1 MRTDRECKQRNG
13 NSKKY
18 LKDMLEIKNTVTVM
32 KNAFCG
38 LISRLTQPKKESI
51 NLKTG
56 KQKLSKLKIKE
67 ENRMR
72 VKGDRTSRISNT
84 CGKLSCRDK

>member
-1 MRTDRECKQRNG
+1 
-13 NSKKY
+13 
-18 LKDMLEIKNTVTVM
+18 MLEIKNTVTVT

-38 LISRLTQPKKESI
+38 LISRLTEPKKESI

-67 ENRMR
+67 ENRMG
-72 VKGDRTSRISNT
+72 VKGDRTSRIPNT